1 MASKLPAETDRLEA
15 IRRLLVGL
23 ARGDDVFD
31 LIDSV
36 AELHPKHDTFPG
48 EVYMGL
54 GADALDI
61 ASATRDEP
69 ISYEGLREKYLPECE
84 FRGKQNR
91 KIQYAILTSA
101 SLRGG
106 LERMLQLDRDHLLE
120 LNDAVIAMGADPV
133 QEVHDDFIIQPIN

>member
-23 ARGDDVFD
+23 KRGDDVFD

-36 AELHPKHDTFPG
+36 AELHPQHDTFPG

-61 ASATRDEP
+61 AGATRDEP
-69 ISYEGLREKYLPECE
+69 ISYEARRPTRTCP
-84 FRGKQNR
+84 
-91 KIQYAILTSA
+91 AT
-101 SLRGG
+101 
-106 LERMLQLDRDHLLE
+106 
-120 LNDAVIAMGADPV
+120 
-133 QEVHDDFIIQPIN
+133 